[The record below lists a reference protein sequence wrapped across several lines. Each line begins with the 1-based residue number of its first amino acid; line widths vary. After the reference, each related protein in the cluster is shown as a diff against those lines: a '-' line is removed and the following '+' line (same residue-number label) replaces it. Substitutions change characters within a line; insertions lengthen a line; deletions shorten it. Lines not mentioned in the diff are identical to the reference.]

1 MTEATETTEHK
12 GPSAIAK
19 AASPGM
25 AALGSSAAGNHFAGN
40 TVDHADHGHSVA
52 RWVAAALSFAGFI
65 IGGPL
70 FVFAMVPAV
79 IICGVFQVLAL
90 ISVVVL
96 NAAGFGVPDVWSQ
109 LKAEAAAERAS
120 A

>member
-19 AASPGM
+19 AASLGM
-25 AALGSSAAGNHFAGN
+25 AALGSSAAGNRFVGN

-52 RWVAAALSFAGFI
+52 RWVAAALSFAGFL
-65 IGGPL
+65 IGGAL
-70 FVFAMVPAV
+70 FPFVMWPAV
-79 IICGVFQVLAL
+79 IICGAFQVLAL
-90 ISVVVL
+90 IAVVVL
-96 NAAGFGVPDVWSQ
+96 NAAGFGVHDVWGE